1 MTDLYTTQYSNPQ
14 RNSNTTLQ
22 SSTLQSANNLSK
34 IYSLQSIRTI
44 KGVAYFPID
53 TTRFDQFYSPIT
65 ATVPVI
71 NEYDGSPIKFD
82 PADVIISA
90 SIANGSQAFATD
102 NNNAY
107 PNPFITGTIQFKLSQ
122 IPTFNSM
129 TTGYWNFPVGLP
141 PYFNQISG
149 NWVANTSGNPQPIHN
164 IFTLTNLG
172 AALPSSPVGQ
182 NLAVI
187 YNNSVGSVN
196 NTTESLYSGGYQWL
210 NCSSDNMRNTFDF
223 DTSFN
228 TTQVPAVN
236 ITLMVL
242 NSLV

>member
-34 IYSLQSIRTI
+34 IYSLQSVRTI

-53 TTRFDQFYSPIT
+53 TTTFDQSSPIN

-71 NEYDGSPIKFD
+71 NEYDGSPVKFD
-82 PADVIISA
+82 PSDVIISA
-90 SIANGSQAFATD
+90 SIANGSQAYAT
-102 NNNAY
+102 NNNNGY
-107 PNPFITGTIQFKLSQ
+107 PNPFVEGTIQFKLSQ

-149 NWVANTSGNPQPIHN
+149 NWTANTSGSPQPIHN
-164 IFTLTNLG
+164 LFTLTNLG
-172 AALPSSPVGQ
+172 AELPSSPVSQ
-182 NLAVI
+182 NLPVI

-210 NCSSDNMRNTFDF
+210 NCSSNNMRNTYEFGRFF
-223 DTSFN
+223 DTR
-228 TTQVPAVN
+228 QVPAVN

-242 NSLV
+242 NPLV

>member
-14 RNSNTTLQ
+14 RNSNTSLQ
-22 SSTLQSANNLSK
+22 SSTLQSANNLRK
-34 IYSLQSIRTI
+34 IYNIQSIRTI

-53 TTRFDQFYSPIT
+53 TTTFDQFSPIT

-71 NEYDGSPIKFD
+71 NEYDGSPVKFN

-90 SIANGSQAFATD
+90 SIANGSQAFAT
-102 NNNAY
+102 NNNDEY
-107 PNPFITGTIQFKLSQ
+107 PNPFIEGTIQFKLSQ
-122 IPTFNSM
+122 IPTFNNM

-149 NWVANTSGNPQPIHN
+149 NWVANTSGAPQPIHE

-172 AALPSSPVGQ
+172 AALPSSPVAQ
-182 NLAVI
+182 NLQII

-196 NTTESLYSGGYQWL
+196 NTTDSLYSGGYQWL
-210 NCSSDNMRNTFDF
+210 NCSSNNMRNTFDF
-223 DTSFN
+223 GMYFN
-228 TTQVPAVN
+228 TRQVPAVN

>member
-1 MTDLYTTQYSNPQ
+1 M
-14 RNSNTTLQ
+14 
-22 SSTLQSANNLSK
+22 NL
-34 IYSLQSIRTI
+34 
-44 KGVAYFPID
+44 
-53 TTRFDQFYSPIT
+53 
-65 ATVPVI
+65 
-71 NEYDGSPIKFD
+71 
-82 PADVIISA
+82 
-90 SIANGSQAFATD
+90 
-102 NNNAY
+102 
-107 PNPFITGTIQFKLSQ
+107 
-122 IPTFNSM
+122 
-129 TTGYWNFPVGLP
+129 
-141 PYFNQISG
+141 
-149 NWVANTSGNPQPIHN
+149 
-164 IFTLTNLG
+164 
-172 AALPSSPVGQ
+172 

>member
-1 MTDLYTTQYSNPQ
+1 MTDLYTTQFNNPQ
-14 RNSNTTLQ
+14 RNSNTSLQ

-53 TTRFDQFYSPIT
+53 TTSFDQYSPIT

-90 SIANGSQAFATD
+90 SIANGSQAYAT
-102 NNNAY
+102 NNNNGY
-107 PNPFITGTIQFKLSQ
+107 PNPFIDGTIQFKLSQ
-122 IPTFNSM
+122 APVFNSM
-129 TTGYWNFPVGLP
+129 TTGYWSFPVGLP

-149 NWVANTSGNPQPIHN
+149 NWVANTSGTPQPIHN
-164 IFTLTNLG
+164 VFTLTNLG
-172 AALPSSPVGQ
+172 AALPSSPVSQ
-182 NLAVI
+182 NLPII

-196 NTTESLYSGGYQWL
+196 NTNSSLYSGGYQWL
-210 NCSSDNMRNTFDF
+210 NCSSIGMRNTYEFGMF
-223 DTSFN
+223 FTAR
-228 TTQVPAVN
+228 QVPAVN

-242 NSLV
+242 NPLV